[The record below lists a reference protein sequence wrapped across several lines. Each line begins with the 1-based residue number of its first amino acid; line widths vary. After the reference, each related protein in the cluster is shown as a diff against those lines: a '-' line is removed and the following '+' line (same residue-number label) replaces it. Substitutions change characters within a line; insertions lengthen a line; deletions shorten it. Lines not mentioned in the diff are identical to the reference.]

1 MDRRRQTGE
10 DAMFHISNLG
20 HNARAAQFAD
30 INGYVPE
37 AGDNWR
43 DMNYDFGSDCPKI
56 WKSKVEDAQCDLNEI
71 IDELQ
76 RTEDDDI
83 NDEIMDLEQKYEEIE
98 FKLHDLKGELANI
111 LCCLDTEWWPYLV
124 RDAVAATAE
133 DNAELAAN

>member
-1 MDRRRQTGE
+1 
-10 DAMFHISNLG
+10 MFHISNLG

-56 WKSKVEDAQCDLNEI
+56 WKRKVEEAHDEFNEI
-71 IDELQ
+71 SDKIYCADE
-76 RTEDDDI
+76 
-83 NDEIMDLEQKYEEIE
+83 DEIEEMERAYEEAEEALDAAKYELETI
-98 FKLHDLKGELANI
+98 I
-111 LCCLDTEWWPYLV
+111 LCLDTEWWPYLV